1 MSETLIIRLGHKQTD
16 KLHWLIFS
24 DAEQEIIAS
33 GELANASELASL
45 TDKADSR
52 QLVALLPASDVQLKK
67 VILPAKWNR
76 KLQQALPYIIEDE
89 LACDLDDL
97 FIAIDEPFQEI
108 QNEETKHG
116 IKVAILNKAWFEAWL
131 ECLSGYEL
139 SPQKVLP
146 DALLLP
152 FEADKASAISLDDN
166 WLVKTN
172 EWQIAQVEPIWL
184 SAYIDTANIETLVH
198 FSPSEQLSEISNLN
212 LASDESKFDLPL
224 AIFAK
229 QLTHNPFNLLQGDY
243 QVKKQKNVVR
253 PAWRAP
259 AIAASIALLLTLGLK
274 GFQAYQLDQQANLAK
289 QNVIDQYKSAFP
301 GTKVRPHLIKKQLS
315 NRLKQ
320 VEGGSDV
327 GFLELMNDLVIVF
340 KEVDNFDPD
349 SLRYDQKRNEIRLRA
364 KGKDFQTFGK
374 VKSILENQ
382 GLEVS
387 QGSLN
392 NDGDNVVGEV
402 KIKRQS

>member
-1 MSETLIIRLGHKQTD
+1 MSETLIIRLGHNQTD
-16 KLHWLIFS
+16 KLHWLIYS

-33 GELANASELASL
+33 GELQNASELTNLS
-45 TDKADSR
+45 DKAINR
-52 QLVALLPASDVQLKK
+52 QLVALLPAADVQLKK

-76 KLQQALPYIIEDE
+76 KLQQALPYIIEDD

-97 FIAIDEPFQEI
+97 YIATAEPFQEV
-108 QNEETKHG
+108 QDDEAKHG
-116 IKVAILNKAWFEAWL
+116 IKVAILNKTWFESWL
-131 ECLSGYEL
+131 ECLAGFQL
-139 SPQKVLP
+139 SPQKVIP

-152 FEADKASAISLDDN
+152 FEDDKASAISLDN
-166 WLVKTN
+166 TWLVKN
-172 EWQIAQVEPIWL
+172 SDWQVAQVEFDWL
-184 SAYIDTANIETLVH
+184 NTYFSAAKIDTLVH
-198 FSPSEQLSEISNLN
+198 FSPSEQLNGIANLKLESE
-212 LASDESKFDLPL
+212 DSKLDLPL

-229 QLTHNPFNLLQGDY
+229 QLKNNPFNLLQGDY
-243 QVKKQKNVVR
+243 QVKKQSGAVR

-259 AIAASIALLLTLGLK
+259 AIAASIALLFTLGLK
-274 GFQAYQLDQQANLAK
+274 GFQAYQLDQQVAVAK

-301 GTKVRPHLIKKQLS
+301 GTKVRPHLIRNQLK

-320 VEGGSDV
+320 VEGGVDA

-340 KEVDNFDPD
+340 NQVDNFEPD

>member
-1 MSETLIIRLGHKQTD
+1 MSETLIIRLGHNQTD
-16 KLHWLIFS
+16 KLHWLIYS

-33 GELANASELASL
+33 GELQNASELTNLS
-45 TDKADSR
+45 DKAINR
-52 QLVALLPASDVQLKK
+52 QLVALLPAADVQLKK
-67 VILPAKWNR
+67 VMLPAKWNR
-76 KLQQALPYIIEDE
+76 KLQQALPYIIEDD

-97 FIAIDEPFQEI
+97 YIATAEPFQEV
-108 QNEETKHG
+108 QDDEAKHG
-116 IKVAILNKAWFEAWL
+116 IKVAILNKTWFESWL
-131 ECLSGYEL
+131 ECLAGFQL
-139 SPQKVLP
+139 SPQKVIP

-152 FEADKASAISLDDN
+152 FEDDKASAISLDN
-166 WLVKTN
+166 TWLVKN
-172 EWQIAQVEPIWL
+172 SDWQVAQVEFDWL
-184 SAYIDTANIETLVH
+184 NAYFSAAKIDTLVH
-198 FSPSEQLSEISNLN
+198 FSPSEQLNGIANLKLESE
-212 LASDESKFDLPL
+212 DEKLDLPL

-229 QLTHNPFNLLQGDY
+229 QLKNNPFNLLQGDY
-243 QVKKQKNVVR
+243 QVKKQSGAVR

-259 AIAASIALLLTLGLK
+259 AIAASIALLFTLGLK
-274 GFQAYQLDQQANLAK
+274 GFQAYQLDQQVAVAK

-301 GTKVRPHLIKKQLS
+301 GTKVRPHLIRNQLK

-320 VEGGSDV
+320 VEGGVDA
-327 GFLELMNDLVIVF
+327 GFLELMNDLVVVF
-340 KEVDNFDPD
+340 NQVDNFEPD